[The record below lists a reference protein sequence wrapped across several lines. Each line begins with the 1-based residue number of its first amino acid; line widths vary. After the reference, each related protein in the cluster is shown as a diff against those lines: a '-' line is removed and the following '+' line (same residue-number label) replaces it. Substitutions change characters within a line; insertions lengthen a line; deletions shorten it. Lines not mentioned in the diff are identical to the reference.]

1 MLRITARVISY
12 IMHPLFII
20 GYVLLFLIQANRYLF
35 SFSNDKAQG
44 LALITILSI
53 AILFP
58 LIALFMLK
66 ALGFLKSFE
75 MEDRED
81 RIIPLVLTGLFYLW
95 LYVNIRIND
104 NIPSAFTFFVLG
116 STIAIFLALIINIF
130 SKISLHAMGAGGFVA
145 IMLAI
150 VFQWTYGFFDLSL
163 PFLDIELRLSDR
175 FILMVTLILAG
186 AAGTAR
192 LYLKAHK
199 PEEVYGGYIVGILS
213 QMIAYLIVF

>member
-35 SFSNDKAQG
+35 SFPNDKAQG
-44 LALITILSI
+44 LVLITILSI

-58 LIALFMLK
+58 LIALIMLK

-81 RIIPLVLTGLFYLW
+81 RIIPLVITGLFYLW

-116 STIAIFLALIINIF
+116 STIAIFLALIINNF

-150 VFQWTYGFFDLSL
+150 VFQWTYGVFDLSL
-163 PFLDIELRLSDR
+163 PFFGVELRLSDR
-175 FILMVTLILAG
+175 FVIMVTLILAG

>member
-35 SFSNDKAQG
+35 SFPNDKAQG

-104 NIPSAFTFFVLG
+104 NIPGTFSFFVLG

-163 PFLDIELRLSDR
+163 PFLGVELRLSDR
-175 FILMVTLILAG
+175 FVIMVTLILAG

-199 PEEVYGGYIVGILS
+199 PEEVYSGYIVGILS

>member
-35 SFSNDKAQG
+35 SFPNDKAQG

-95 LYVNIRIND
+95 LYVNIRVND
-104 NIPSAFTFFVLG
+104 NIPGAFTFFVLG

-163 PFLDIELRLSDR
+163 PFLGVELRLSDR
-175 FILMVTLILAG
+175 FVIMFTLILAG